1 MSDLCDMTAVEL
13 RRMIGRKDISPVEL
27 LDSCIAR
34 IEATDGA
41 LNAVVTRSFDR
52 ARDEA
57 INAEKAVLEGQE
69 LGLLHGLPVG
79 IKDLEATSGIRTTLG
94 SALYANHIPTKD
106 QGSVANIRA
115 EGGIIIGKTNTPEFG
130 AGANTR
136 NLVFGATGN
145 PFDPEKTCGG
155 SSGGSAV
162 ALATGMMPL
171 ASGSDYGGSLR
182 TPAGFCGVVGIRPS
196 PGVVAAEGRPVGLLP
211 FSVLGP
217 MGRTVDD
224 AYLLL
229 QAQIGV
235 DQHDPFSTSP
245 DIDLFAPL
253 EGADLGSIRAMITA
267 DLGAAPMSKSY
278 RSLFAERVSVFSRHF
293 ATRVEGNP
301 DFTDG
306 DNSFEVLRGVN
317 FVAAHGERVRQHR
330 DKLSPNVVDNV
341 DRGLAYNLEDVA
353 IAHLQQSK
361 IARNWLDLF
370 DRVDV
375 VICPAASTSPFRHN
389 QWSVTEIDDVQME
402 TYMRWLAITYLPTMA
417 LASAVVLPCGLDDHQ
432 MPFGIQIL
440 GAPGRDR
447 LVIEVA
453 KALEDVLA
461 KNEQTRRPLPDIANL
476 STLAKV
482 AG

>member
-1 MSDLCDMTAVEL
+1 MSDLCDKTAVEL
-13 RRMIGRKDISPVEL
+13 RRLIGRKDVSPVEL

-34 IEATDGA
+34 IEATDSA

-57 INAEKAVLEGQE
+57 LHAEKAVLNGEE

-79 IKDLEATSGIRTTLG
+79 IKDLEATDGIRTTLG
-94 SALYANHIPTKD
+94 SQLYSDHIPNKD

-115 EGGIIIGKTNTPEFG
+115 EGGIVIGKTNTPEFG

-145 PFDPEKTCGG
+145 PFAPEKTCGG

-171 ASGSDYGGSLR
+171 ATGSDYGGSLR

-229 QAQIGV
+229 QAQMGV
-235 DQHDPFSTSP
+235 DPHDPFSTAP
-245 DIDLFAPL
+245 DVDLFTPL
-253 EGADLGSIRAMITA
+253 EAADLGSIKAMITN

-278 RSLFAERVSVFSRHF
+278 RSIFAERVETFSHYF
-293 ATRVEGNP
+293 ASANHGTP
-301 DFTDG
+301 DFTDA
-306 DNSFEVLRGVN
+306 DNCFEVLRGVN

-330 DKLSPNVVDNV
+330 DRLSPNVVDNV

-353 IAHLQQSK
+353 VAHLQQSR

-370 DRVDV
+370 NEVDV
-375 VICPAASTSPFRHN
+375 VICPATATTPFDHS
-389 QWSVTEIDDVQME
+389 QWSVKEIDNIEMP
-402 TYMRWLAITYLPTMA
+402 TYMRWLAITYMPTMA
-417 LASAVVLPCGLDDHQ
+417 LASAVVLPCGLDDNK

-440 GAPGRDR
+440 GAPGNDR
-447 LVIEVA
+447 FVVEAA
-453 KALEDVLA
+453 KALEAVLA
-461 KNEQTRRPLPDIANL
+461 NHPITQRPKPNL
-476 STLAKV
+476 DRLLV
-482 AG
+482 

>member
-1 MSDLCDMTAVEL
+1 MGLSM
-13 RRMIGRKDISPVEL
+13 RS
-27 LDSCIAR
+27 
-34 IEATDGA
+34 
-41 LNAVVTRSFDR
+41 TRSFDR
-52 ARDEA
+52 AREEA
-57 INAEKAVLEGQE
+57 INAEKAVLNGEE

-79 IKDLEATSGIRTTLG
+79 IKDLEATDGIRTTLG
-94 SALYANHIPTKD
+94 SQLYADHVPNKD

-145 PFDPEKTCGG
+145 PFDTEKTCGG

-171 ASGSDYGGSLR
+171 ATGSDYGGSLR

-229 QAQIGV
+229 QAQMGV
-235 DQHDPFSTSP
+235 DPHDPFSTAP
-245 DIDLFAPL
+245 DMDLFAPL
-253 EGADLGSIRAMITA
+253 ESADLGSIKAMITP
-267 DLGAAPMSKSY
+267 DLGSAPMSKSY
-278 RSLFAERVSVFSRHF
+278 RSIFAERVGVFSSHF
-293 ATRVEGNP
+293 AATLDSDP

-330 DKLSPNVVDNV
+330 NKLSPNVVDNV

-361 IARNWLDLF
+361 IARSWLDLF
-370 DRVDV
+370 EEVDV
-375 VICPAASTSPFRHN
+375 VICPATATTPFDHS
-389 QWSVTEIDDVQME
+389 QWSVKEIDDIEMP
-402 TYMRWLAITYLPTMA
+402 TYMRWLAITYMPTMA
-417 LASAVVLPCGLDDHQ
+417 LASAVVLPCGLDDQ
-432 MPFGIQIL
+432 KMPFGIQIL
-440 GAPGRDR
+440 GAPGNDR
-447 LVIEVA
+447 FVIEVA
-453 KALEDVLA
+453 KALEAVLA
-461 KNEQTRRPLPDIANL
+461 NHPITQRPKPNL
-476 STLAKV
+476 DRLLV
-482 AG
+482 

>member
-1 MSDLCDMTAVEL
+1 MSDLCDKTAIEL
-13 RRMIGRKDISPVEL
+13 RRLIGRKDVSPVEL

-34 IEATDGA
+34 IEATDSA

-57 INAEKAVLEGQE
+57 LHAEKAVLNGEE

-79 IKDLEATSGIRTTLG
+79 IKDLEATDGIRTTLG
-94 SALYANHIPTKD
+94 SQLYSDHIPNKD

-115 EGGIIIGKTNTPEFG
+115 EGGIVIGKTNTPEFG

-145 PFDPEKTCGG
+145 PFAPEKTCGG

-171 ASGSDYGGSLR
+171 ATGSDYGGSLR

-229 QAQIGV
+229 QAQMGV
-235 DQHDPFSTSP
+235 DPHDPFSTAP
-245 DIDLFAPL
+245 DVDLFTPL
-253 EGADLGSIRAMITA
+253 EAADLGSIKAMITN

-278 RSLFAERVSVFSRHF
+278 RSIFAERVETFSHYF
-293 ATRVEGNP
+293 ASANHGTP
-301 DFTDG
+301 DFTDA
-306 DNSFEVLRGVN
+306 DNCFEVLRGVN

-330 DKLSPNVVDNV
+330 DRLSPNVVDNV

-353 IAHLQQSK
+353 VAHLQQSR

-370 DRVDV
+370 NEVDV
-375 VICPAASTSPFRHN
+375 VICPATATTPFDHS
-389 QWSVTEIDDVQME
+389 QWSVKEIDNIEMP
-402 TYMRWLAITYLPTMA
+402 TYMRWLAITYMPTMA
-417 LASAVVLPCGLDDHQ
+417 LASAVVLPCGLDDNK

-440 GAPGRDR
+440 GAPGNDR
-447 LVIEVA
+447 FVVEVA
-453 KALEDVLA
+453 KALEAVLA
-461 KNEQTRRPLPDIANL
+461 NHPITQRPKPNL
-476 STLAKV
+476 DRLLV
-482 AG
+482 

>member
-1 MSDLCDMTAVEL
+1 MSDLCDKTAVEL
-13 RRMIGRKDISPVEL
+13 RRLIGRKDVSPVEL

-34 IEATDGA
+34 IEATDSA

-52 ARDEA
+52 AREEA
-57 INAEKAVLEGQE
+57 INAEKAVLNGEE

-79 IKDLEATSGIRTTLG
+79 IKDLEATDGIRTTLG
-94 SALYANHIPTKD
+94 SQLYADHVPNKD

-145 PFDPEKTCGG
+145 PFDTGKTCGG

-171 ASGSDYGGSLR
+171 ATGSDYGGSLR

-229 QAQIGV
+229 QAQMGV
-235 DQHDPFSTSP
+235 DPHDPFSTAP
-245 DIDLFAPL
+245 DMHLFAPL
-253 EGADLGSIRAMITA
+253 ESADLGSIKAMITP
-267 DLGAAPMSKSY
+267 DLGSAPISKSY
-278 RSLFAERVSVFSRHF
+278 RSIFAERVGIFSGHF
-293 ATRVEGNP
+293 AATLDSDP

-330 DKLSPNVVDNV
+330 NKLSPNVVDNV

-361 IARNWLDLF
+361 IARSWLDLF
-370 DRVDV
+370 EEVDV
-375 VICPAASTSPFRHN
+375 VICPATATTPFDHS
-389 QWSVTEIDDVQME
+389 QWSVKEIDDIEMP

-417 LASAVVLPCGLDDHQ
+417 LASAVVLPCGLDDQ
-432 MPFGIQIL
+432 KMPFGIQIL
-440 GAPGRDR
+440 GAPGNDR
-447 LVIEVA
+447 FVIEVA
-453 KALEDVLA
+453 KALEAVLA
-461 KNEQTRRPLPDIANL
+461 NHPITQRPKPNL
-476 STLAKV
+476 DRLLV
-482 AG
+482 

>member
-1 MSDLCDMTAVEL
+1 V
-13 RRMIGRKDISPVEL
+13 
-27 LDSCIAR
+27 
-34 IEATDGA
+34 

-52 ARDEA
+52 AREEA
-57 INAEKAVLEGQE
+57 INAEKAVLHGKE

-79 IKDLEATSGIRTTLG
+79 IKDLEATDGIRTTLG
-94 SALYANHIPTKD
+94 SQLYADHVPNKD

-145 PFDPEKTCGG
+145 PFDTEKTCGG

-171 ASGSDYGGSLR
+171 ATGSDYGGSLR

-229 QAQIGV
+229 QAQMGV
-235 DQHDPFSTSP
+235 DPHDPFSTAP
-245 DIDLFAPL
+245 DMNLFAPL
-253 EGADLGSIRAMITA
+253 ESADLGSIKAMITP
-267 DLGAAPMSKSY
+267 DLGSAPMSKSY
-278 RSLFAERVSVFSRHF
+278 RSIFAERVGVFSGHF
-293 ATRVEGNP
+293 AATLDSDP
-301 DFTDG
+301 DFSDG

-330 DKLSPNVVDNV
+330 NKLSPNVVDNV

-361 IARNWLDLF
+361 IARSWLDLF
-370 DRVDV
+370 EEVDV
-375 VICPAASTSPFRHN
+375 VICPATATTPFDHS
-389 QWSVTEIDDVQME
+389 QWSVKEIDDIEMP

-417 LASAVVLPCGLDDHQ
+417 LASAVVLPCGLDDQ
-432 MPFGIQIL
+432 KMPFGIQIL
-440 GAPGRDR
+440 GAPGNDR
-447 LVIEVA
+447 FVIEVA
-453 KALEDVLA
+453 KALEAVLA
-461 KNEQTRRPLPDIANL
+461 NHPITQRPKPNL
-476 STLAKV
+476 DRLLV
-482 AG
+482 

>member
-1 MSDLCDMTAVEL
+1 MSDLCDKTAVEL
-13 RRMIGRKDISPVEL
+13 RRLIGRKDVSPVEL

-34 IEATDGA
+34 IEATDSA

-52 ARDEA
+52 AREEA
-57 INAEKAVLEGQE
+57 INAEKAVLNGEE

-79 IKDLEATSGIRTTLG
+79 IKDLEATDGIRTTLG
-94 SALYANHIPTKD
+94 SQLYADHVPNKD

-145 PFDPEKTCGG
+145 PFDTEKTCGG

-171 ASGSDYGGSLR
+171 ATGSDYGGSLR

-217 MGRTVDD
+217 MGRNVDD

-229 QAQIGV
+229 QAQMGV
-235 DQHDPFSTSP
+235 DPHDPFSTAP
-245 DIDLFAPL
+245 DMDLFAPL
-253 EGADLGSIRAMITA
+253 ESADLGSIKAMITP
-267 DLGAAPMSKSY
+267 DLGSAPMSKSY
-278 RSLFAERVSVFSRHF
+278 RSIFAERVGVFSGHF
-293 ATRVEGNP
+293 AATLDSDP
-301 DFTDG
+301 DFSDG

-330 DKLSPNVVDNV
+330 NKLSPNVVDNV

-353 IAHLQQSK
+353 VAHLQQSR

-370 DRVDV
+370 NEVDV
-375 VICPAASTSPFRHN
+375 VICPATATTPFDHS
-389 QWSVTEIDDVQME
+389 QWSVKEIDDIEMP
-402 TYMRWLAITYLPTMA
+402 TYMRWLAITYMPTMA
-417 LASAVVLPCGLDDHQ
+417 LASAVVLPCGLDDQ
-432 MPFGIQIL
+432 KMPFGIQIL
-440 GAPGRDR
+440 GAPGNDR
-447 LVIEVA
+447 FVIEVA
-453 KALEDVLA
+453 KALEAVLA
-461 KNEQTRRPLPDIANL
+461 NHPITQRPKPNL
-476 STLAKV
+476 DRLLV
-482 AG
+482 

>member
-1 MSDLCDMTAVEL
+1 MSDLCDKTAVEL
-13 RRMIGRKDISPVEL
+13 RRLIGRKDVSPVEL
-27 LDSCIAR
+27 LHSCIAR
-34 IEATDGA
+34 IEATDSA

-52 ARDEA
+52 AREEA
-57 INAEKAVLEGQE
+57 INAEKAVLNGEE

-79 IKDLEATSGIRTTLG
+79 IKDLEATDGIRTTLG
-94 SALYANHIPTKD
+94 SQLYADHVPNKD

-145 PFDPEKTCGG
+145 PFDTEKTCGG

-171 ASGSDYGGSLR
+171 ATGSDYGGSLR

-229 QAQIGV
+229 QAQMGV
-235 DQHDPFSTSP
+235 DPHDPFSTAP
-245 DIDLFAPL
+245 DVDLFTPL
-253 EGADLGSIRAMITA
+253 EAADLGSIKAMITN

-278 RSLFAERVSVFSRHF
+278 RSIFAERVETFSHYF
-293 ATRVEGNP
+293 ASANHGTP
-301 DFTDG
+301 DFTDA
-306 DNSFEVLRGVN
+306 DNCFEVLRGVN

-330 DKLSPNVVDNV
+330 DRLSPNVVDNV

-353 IAHLQQSK
+353 VAHLQQSR

-370 DRVDV
+370 NEVDV
-375 VICPAASTSPFRHN
+375 VICPATATTPFDHS
-389 QWSVTEIDDVQME
+389 QWSVKEIDDIEMP
-402 TYMRWLAITYLPTMA
+402 TYMRWLAITYMPTMA
-417 LASAVVLPCGLDDHQ
+417 LASAVVLPCGLDNNK

-440 GAPGRDR
+440 GAPGNDR
-447 LVIEVA
+447 FVVEVA
-453 KALEDVLA
+453 KALEAVLA
-461 KNEQTRRPLPDIANL
+461 NHPITQRPKPNL
-476 STLAKV
+476 DRLLV
-482 AG
+482 

>member
-1 MSDLCDMTAVEL
+1 MSDLCDKTAIEL
-13 RRMIGRKDISPVEL
+13 RRLIGRKDVSPVEL
-27 LDSCIAR
+27 LESCITR

-41 LNAVVTRSFDR
+41 VNAVVTRAFDR
-52 ARDEA
+52 ARKEA
-57 INAEKAVLEGQE
+57 LHAEKTVLDGEE

-79 IKDLEATSGIRTTLG
+79 IKDLEATDGIRTTLG
-94 SALYANHIPTKD
+94 SQLYSDHIPNKD

-115 EGGIIIGKTNTPEFG
+115 EGGIVIGKTNTPEFG

-145 PFDPEKTCGG
+145 PFDTEKTCGG

-171 ASGSDYGGSLR
+171 ATGSDYGGSLR

-229 QAQIGV
+229 QAQMGV
-235 DQHDPFSTSP
+235 DPHDPFSTAP
-245 DIDLFAPL
+245 DMNLFAPL
-253 EGADLGSIRAMITA
+253 ESADLGSIKAMITP
-267 DLGAAPMSKSY
+267 DLGSAPMSKSY
-278 RSLFAERVSVFSRHF
+278 RSIFAERVGVFSGHF
-293 ATRVEGNP
+293 AATLDSDP
-301 DFTDG
+301 DFSDG

-330 DKLSPNVVDNV
+330 NKLSPNVVDNV

-361 IARNWLDLF
+361 IARSWLDLF
-370 DRVDV
+370 EEVDV
-375 VICPAASTSPFRHN
+375 VICPATATTPFDHS
-389 QWSVTEIDDVQME
+389 QWSVKEIDDIEMP

-417 LASAVVLPCGLDDHQ
+417 LASAVVLPCGLDDQ
-432 MPFGIQIL
+432 KMPFGIQIL
-440 GAPGRDR
+440 GAPGNDR
-447 LVIEVA
+447 FVIEVA
-453 KALEDVLA
+453 KALEAVLA
-461 KNEQTRRPLPDIANL
+461 NHPITQRPKPNL
-476 STLAKV
+476 DRLLV
-482 AG
+482 